1 MKNFKKGFTLIGL
14 MIVLI
19 IICLLMSGAM
29 VFLST
34 RKEKSIEKELRSEA
48 ERIRTTIMQQYW
60 SNITEIDRFRK

>member
-1 MKNFKKGFTLIGL
+1 
-14 MIVLI
+14 
-19 IICLLMSGAM
+19 M